1 MEIWKLCEGQSC
13 IIAIEINEVHLGPS
27 LIVLLK
33 QGCGL
38 YFHQSA
44 ALGRWVNLMNTIQLG
59 FIHYARTHFQTQI
72 GVWIFKIKSA

>member
-44 ALGRWVNLMNTIQLG
+44 ALGR
-59 FIHYARTHFQTQI
+59 
-72 GVWIFKIKSA
+72 